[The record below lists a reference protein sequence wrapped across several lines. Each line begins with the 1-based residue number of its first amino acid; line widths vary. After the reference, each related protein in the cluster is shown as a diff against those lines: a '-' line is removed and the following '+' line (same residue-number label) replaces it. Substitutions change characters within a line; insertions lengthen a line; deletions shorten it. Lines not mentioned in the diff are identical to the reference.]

1 VRGHAAIARILK
13 TEGVEQLFCFP
24 AHGLIDACAAEG
36 IRPIIARTE
45 RTLAAMAD
53 GYTRVHD
60 GRRIGVVAV
69 QNGPGAE
76 NVYAGVVQ
84 AASDSTPI
92 LVLPGGARRARRG
105 VPYEFPAAERYRG
118 VVKWSDEVN
127 LPERIPELMR
137 RAFSALRNGRRGP
150 VLLEIPN
157 DVGYA
162 EVDDASVA
170 AYAPPAARRS
180 MADPADVEAAAA
192 ALAAARLP
200 VIVAGQ
206 GVLYARATAELV
218 ALAELLRAP
227 VMTTMNGKSAF
238 PEDHPLALGAAGL
251 AGTEMADTFLRRAD
265 LILGAA
271 TSFSNTPFTTPM
283 PAGTPLIHLTSDP
296 SDLEKDQAPRLGLV
310 GDAQLVLGQLIDAL
324 RARYGSGP
332 GRERDAPGRAPVAHG
347 REKLADEIAAVKRT
361 WLEKWRPRL
370 TDDREPIGPYRV
382 VAELARTIERANAIV
397 THDSGSPR
405 DQLLP
410 FYEAVRPRGYLGW
423 GKSTQLGY
431 GYGLALGAKLAAP
444 DKLVMNVLGDA
455 AFGMT
460 GMDVETA
467 VRERIGVLTVLLNN
481 SAMGGYEKVMPL
493 ASERYRSKFLTGD
506 YTQVARGLGAHAE
519 RIDRPADIAPAIERG
534 ARITMEGKPVVLEF
548 ITREDTEKSTYF
560 TPTF

>member
-1 VRGHAAIARILK
+1 MRGHAAIARILAR
-13 TEGVEQLFCFP
+13 EGVEQLFCFP
-24 AHGLIDACAAEG
+24 AHGLIDACVAEG
-36 IRPIIARTE
+36 IRPVVARTE

-92 LVLPGGARRARRG
+92 LVLPAGARRARRG

-118 VVKWSDEVN
+118 AVKWSEEVN

-137 RAFSALRNGRRGP
+137 RAFGALRNGRRGP
-150 VLLEIPN
+150 VLLEIPT
-157 DVGYA
+157 DVGAA
-162 EVDDASVA
+162 EVDDAGVA
-170 AYAPPAARRS
+170 AYEPPLSRRS

-192 ALAAARLP
+192 ALAAAALP
-200 VIVAGQ
+200 VVVAGQ

-218 ALAELLRAP
+218 ELAELLTLP
-227 VMTTMNGKSAF
+227 VLTTMNGKSAF
-238 PEDHPLALGAAGL
+238 PEDHALALGAAGL
-251 AGTEMADTFLRRAD
+251 AGTEMAATFLARAD
-265 LILGAA
+265 LILGVG
-271 TSFSNTPFTTPM
+271 TSFSDQPYTHPM
-283 PAGTPLIHLTSDP
+283 PAGTPLIQLTSDER
-296 SDLEKDQAPRLGLV
+296 DVGKDRAPRAALL
-310 GDAQLVLGQLIDAL
+310 GDAQLVLRQLLGAL
-324 RARYGSGP
+324 GS
-332 GRERDAPGRAPVAHG
+332 RPGRAGERAGLPA
-347 REKLADEIAAVKRT
+347 EIGATKRA
-361 WLEKWRPRL
+361 WLERWRPRL
-370 TDDREPIGPYRV
+370 EDASEPIGPYRV
-382 VAELARTIERANAIV
+382 VAELGRTIDRANAIV

-444 DKLVMNVLGDA
+444 ERLVVNVLGDA

-467 VRERIGVLTVLLNN
+467 ARERIGVLTILLNN

-493 ASERYRSKFLTGD
+493 ATERYRSKYLTGE
-506 YTQVARGLGAHAE
+506 YAQLARALGAHAE
-519 RIDRPADIAPAIERG
+519 RIERPAEIAAAIERG
-534 ARITMEGKPVVLEF
+534 ARITMEGRPVVLE
-548 ITREDTEKSTYF
+548 IVTREDTEKSTYF
-560 TPTF
+560 KPVF

>member
-1 VRGHAAIARILK
+1 MRGHAAIARILK
-13 TEGVEQLFCFP
+13 AEGTEQLFCFP

-53 GYTRVHD
+53 GFTRVHD
-60 GRRIGVVAV
+60 GRKIGVVAV

-92 LVLPGGARRARRG
+92 LVLPGGTRRARRG
-105 VPYEFPAAERYRG
+105 VPYDFSAAERYRG
-118 VVKWSDEVN
+118 AVKWSDEVN
-127 LPERIPELMR
+127 LPERIPELLR
-137 RAFSALRNGRRGP
+137 RAFSALRNPPLGP
-150 VLLEIPN
+150 VLVEIPN
-157 DVGYA
+157 DIGYA

-170 AYAPPAARRS
+170 AYEPPASRRS

-192 ALAAARLP
+192 LLAGARHP

-206 GVLYARATAELV
+206 GVLYARATGDVV

-227 VMTTMNGKSAF
+227 VMSTLNGKSAF
-238 PEDHPLALGAAGL
+238 PEDHPLALGAGGL
-251 AGTEMADTFLRRAD
+251 SSTEMVDTFLRRAD
-265 LILGAA
+265 LIVGVG
-271 TSFSNTPFTTPM
+271 TSFSNTPYTTPM
-283 PAGTPLIHLTSDP
+283 PAGTALIQITADP
-296 SDLEKDQAPRLGLV
+296 RDIGKDHAPRLGLV
-310 GDAQLVLGQLIDAL
+310 GDAQLVVGQLTLAL
-324 RARYGSGP
+324 R
-332 GRERDAPGRAPVAHG
+332 GRPTGA
-347 REKLADEIAAVKRT
+347 EKRMDLVNEIAETKRT
-361 WLEKWRPRL
+361 WLERWQPRL
-370 TDDREPIGPYRV
+370 TDGREPIGPYRV
-382 VAELARTIERANAIV
+382 VAELQRTLDRANAIV

-410 FYEAVRPRGYLGW
+410 FYEATRPRGYLGW

-431 GYGLALGAKLAAP
+431 GYGLAMGAKLAAP
-444 DKLVMNVLGDA
+444 ERVVVNFLGDT

-467 VRERIGVLTVLLNN
+467 ARERIGVLTVLINN

-493 ASERYRSKFLTGD
+493 ATERYRSKYLTGD
-506 YTQVARGLGAHAE
+506 YTQLAKALGAHAE
-519 RIDRPADIAPAIERG
+519 RIERPDEIAAAIERG
-534 ARITMEGKPVVLEF
+534 ARITMDGLPVVLEI

-560 TPTF
+560 KPVF

>member
-1 VRGHAAIARILK
+1 MRGHAAIARILK
-13 TEGVEQLFCFP
+13 LEGTEFLFCFP

-60 GRRIGVVAV
+60 GRRTGVVVV

-76 NVYAGVVQ
+76 NLYAGVVQ

-92 LVLPGGARRARRG
+92 LVLPGGTRRARRG
-105 VPYEFPAAERYRG
+105 VPYDFPAAERYRG
-118 VVKWSDEVN
+118 AVKWSDEVN

-137 RAFSALRNGRRGP
+137 RAFSALRNGRSGP

-157 DVGYA
+157 DVGSA
-162 EVDDASVA
+162 EVDEASVA
-170 AYAPPAARRS
+170 AYVPPAMHRS
-180 MADPADVEAAAA
+180 MADPADVEIAAGL
-192 ALAAARLP
+192 LASAKLP

-206 GVLYARATAELV
+206 GALYARASAELV
-218 ALAELLRAP
+218 ELAELLRAP
-227 VMTTMNGKSAF
+227 VMTTMNGKSAV
-238 PEDHPLALGAAGL
+238 PEDHPLALGAGGL
-251 AGTEMADTFLRRAD
+251 SSSEMVDKFLKRAD
-265 LILGAA
+265 LILGAG
-271 TSFSNTPFTTPM
+271 TSFSTTPYGTPM
-283 PAGTPLIHLTSDP
+283 PEATPLIHLTSDAG
-296 SDLEKDQAPRLGLV
+296 DIGKDRSPRHALV
-310 GDAQLVLGQLIDAL
+310 GDAQLALRQLIDAV
-324 RARYGSGP
+324 RTR
-332 GRERDAPGRAPVAHG
+332 RTRVDERDDIAS
-347 REKLADEIAAVKRT
+347 DIAATKRA
-361 WLEKWRPRL
+361 WLERWNARL
-370 TDDREPIGPYRV
+370 TDNREPIGPYRV
-382 VAELARTIERANAIV
+382 VGELARTLDHANAIV

-444 DKLVMNVLGDA
+444 ERVVVNVLGDA

-467 VRERIGVLTVLLNN
+467 VRERIGVLTILLNN

-493 ASERYRSKFLTGD
+493 ATLKFRSKFLTGN
-506 YTQVARGLGAHAE
+506 YTQVAKGLGAHAE
-519 RIDRPADIAPAIERG
+519 RITRAADLADAIRRG
-534 ARITMEGKPVVLEF
+534 VRMTMEGKPVVLEV

>member
-1 VRGHAAIARILK
+1 MRGHAAIARILK
-13 TEGVEQLFCFP
+13 AEGTEQLFCFP

-53 GYTRVHD
+53 GFTRVHD
-60 GRRIGVVAV
+60 GRKIGVVAV

-92 LVLPGGARRARRG
+92 LVLPAGARRARRG
-105 VPYEFPAAERYRG
+105 VPYDFPAAERYRG
-118 VVKWSDEVN
+118 AVKWSDEVN

-137 RAFSALRNGRRGP
+137 RAFNALRNPPLGP
-150 VLLEIPN
+150 VLIEIPN
-157 DVGYA
+157 DIGYA
-162 EVDDASVA
+162 EVDDASVN
-170 AYAPPAARRS
+170 AYEPPASRRS

-192 ALAAARLP
+192 LLAGARQP

-206 GVLYARATAELV
+206 GVLYARATGDVV

-227 VMTTMNGKSAF
+227 VMSTLNGKSAF
-238 PEDHPLALGAAGL
+238 PEEHPLALGAGGL
-251 AGTEMADTFLRRAD
+251 SSTEMVDTFLKRAD
-265 LILGAA
+265 LILGVG
-271 TSFSNTPFTTPM
+271 TSFSNTPYTTPM
-283 PAGTPLIHLTSDP
+283 PTGTALIQITADP
-296 SDLEKDQAPRLGLV
+296 RDIGKDHAPRLGLV
-310 GDAQLVLGQLIDAL
+310 GDAQLVVRQLIEAL
-324 RARYGSGP
+324 R
-332 GRERDAPGRAPVAHG
+332 GRTTGAAKRMD
-347 REKLADEIAAVKRT
+347 LADEIAGTKRA
-361 WLEKWRPRL
+361 WLERWQPRL
-370 TDDREPIGPYRV
+370 SDERELIGPYRV
-382 VAELARTIERANAIV
+382 VAELQRTLDRANAIV

-410 FYEAVRPRGYLGW
+410 FYEATRPRGYLGW

-431 GYGLALGAKLAAP
+431 GYGLALGAKVASP
-444 DKLVMNVLGDA
+444 ERLVVNLLGDA

-467 VRERIGVLTVLLNN
+467 ARERIGVLTILLNN

-493 ASERYRSKFLTGD
+493 ATERYRSKYLTGD
-506 YTQVARGLGAHAE
+506 YTQLAKALGAHAE
-519 RIDRPADIAPAIERG
+519 KIEQPGKIAEAIERA
-534 ARITMEGKPVVLEF
+534 ARITMEGRPVVLEF

-560 TPTF
+560 KPVF

>member
-1 VRGHAAIARILK
+1 MRDTGAVRGHAAIARILK
-13 TEGVEQLFCFP
+13 TEGVELLFCFP

-60 GRRIGVVAV
+60 GRKIGVVAV

-92 LVLPGGARRARRG
+92 LVLPGGTRRARRG
-105 VPYEFPAAERYRG
+105 VPYDFPAAERYRG
-118 VVKWSDEVN
+118 AVKWSAEVN

-137 RAFSALRNGRRGP
+137 RAFSALRNGPRGP

-162 EVDDASVA
+162 EVDEAAVA
-170 AYAPPAARRS
+170 AYVPPAMRRS
-180 MADPADVEAAAA
+180 MADPGDVEVAAGL
-192 ALAAARLP
+192 LAGAKLP

-206 GVLYARATAELV
+206 GALYARATAELV
-218 ALAELLRAP
+218 ELAELLRAP

-251 AGTEMADTFLRRAD
+251 SSTEMVDTFLKRAD
-265 LILGAA
+265 LIFGAG
-271 TSFSNTPFTTPM
+271 TSFSNTPYTTPM
-283 PAGTPLIHLTSDP
+283 PEGTPLIHLTSDP
-296 SDLEKDQAPRLGLV
+296 NDLDKDHAPRLGLV
-310 GDAQLVLGQLIDAL
+310 GDAQLALRQLIDAF
-324 RARYGSGP
+324 RARRTRVEE
-332 GRERDAPGRAPVAHG
+332 REGIASDIAETKRA
-347 REKLADEIAAVKRT
+347 
-361 WLEKWRPRL
+361 WLERWTPRL

-382 VAELARTIERANAIV
+382 VGELARTLDRANAIV

-410 FYEAVRPRGYLGW
+410 FYEALRPRGYLGW

-431 GYGLALGAKLAAP
+431 GYGLAMGAKVGAP
-444 DKLVMNVLGDA
+444 ERLVVNFLGDA

-467 VRERIGVLTVLLNN
+467 ARERIGVLTVLLNN

-493 ASERYRSKFLTGD
+493 ATERYRSKYLTGD
-506 YTQVARGLGAHAE
+506 YTQVAKGLGAHAE
-519 RIDRPADIAPAIERG
+519 RIERPADIAAAIERG
-534 ARITMEGKPVVLEF
+534 ARITMEGKPVVLEI

-560 TPTF
+560 TPAF

>member
-1 VRGHAAIARILK
+1 MRGHAAIARILK
-13 TEGVEQLFCFP
+13 AEGTEHLFCFP
-24 AHGLIDACAAEG
+24 ANGLIDACTAED

-60 GRRIGVVAV
+60 GRKIGVVAV

-105 VPYEFPAAERYRG
+105 VPYDFPASERYRG
-118 VVKWSDEVN
+118 AVKWSDEVN

-137 RAFSALRNGRRGP
+137 RAFSALRNPPPGP
-150 VLLEIPN
+150 VLIEVPN
-157 DVGYA
+157 DIGSA

-170 AYAPPAARRS
+170 AYETPASRRS

-192 ALAAARLP
+192 LLAGARHP

-206 GVLYARATAELV
+206 GVLYARATGDVV

-227 VMTTMNGKSAF
+227 VMSTLNGKSAF
-238 PEDHPLALGAAGL
+238 PEDHPLALGAGGL
-251 AGTEMADTFLRRAD
+251 SSTEMVDTFLRRAD
-265 LILGAA
+265 LILGVG
-271 TSFSNTPFTTPM
+271 TSFSNTPYTTPM
-283 PAGTPLIHLTSDP
+283 PAGTALIQITADP
-296 SDLEKDQAPRLGLV
+296 RDIGKDHAPRLGLV
-310 GDAQLVLGQLIDAL
+310 GDARLVVQQLTQAL
-324 RARYGSGP
+324 RGRTTGAAKGP
-332 GRERDAPGRAPVAHG
+332 DV
-347 REKLADEIAAVKRT
+347 ADEIAGTKRA
-361 WLEKWRPRL
+361 WLERWQPRL
-370 TDDREPIGPYRV
+370 SDEREPIGPYRV
-382 VAELARTIERANAIV
+382 VAELQRTLDRAGAIV

-410 FYEAVRPRGYLGW
+410 FYEATRPRGYLGW

-431 GYGLALGAKLAAP
+431 GYGLAMGAKLASP
-444 DKLVMNVLGDA
+444 ERVVVNVLGDA

-467 VRERIGVLTVLLNN
+467 ARERIGVLTILLNN

-493 ASERYRSKFLTGD
+493 ATERHRSKYLTGRYAD
-506 YTQVARGLGAHAE
+506 VAAALGAHAE
-519 RIDRPADIAPAIERG
+519 KIEHPGEIAQAIERG
-534 ARITMEGKPVVLEF
+534 ARITMEGRPVVLEI

-560 TPTF
+560 KPVF